1 MLFANK
7 ISFPYI
13 IFMKNEGSETEN
25 NVDRQFGKAAYH
37 VVMFLVEH
45 FRIVKEELNIDY
57 ESFII
62 LQVINSHYLYNKTK
76 EGDITWSDNWKNI
89 ESNEAKKTLR
99 KKRLSILAISE
110 ILRLPQETTR
120 RKIQKL
126 IEMKILIKDSSSG
139 IIYDER
145 FVNFH
150 KVYST
155 KFAKIVANF
164 ILSLNESDK
173 DFFRNLSKLD

>member
-1 MLFANK
+1 MR
-7 ISFPYI
+7 
-13 IFMKNEGSETEN
+13 NEEGKTEN
-25 NVDRQFGKAAYH
+25 NKNVDLEFGKAAYH

-45 FRIVKEELNIDY
+45 FRIVREELKIDY

-110 ILRLPQETTR
+110 ILQLPQETTR

-126 IEMKILIKDSSSG
+126 IDMKILIKDSSSG
-139 IIYDER
+139 IIYDEN

-150 KVYST
+150 KEYST

-173 DFFRNLSKLD
+173 DFFRNLLKLN

>member
-1 MLFANK
+1 MG
-7 ISFPYI
+7 
-13 IFMKNEGSETEN
+13 NEEGKTEN
-25 NVDRQFGKAAYH
+25 NKDVDLEFGKAAYH

-45 FRIVKEELNIDY
+45 FRIVREELNIDY

-110 ILRLPQETTR
+110 ILQLPQETTR

-126 IEMKILIKDSSSG
+126 IEMEILIKDSSSG
-139 IIYDER
+139 IIYNER
-145 FVNFH
+145 FVTFH
-150 KVYST
+150 KEYST
-155 KFAKIVANF
+155 KFAKMVANF
-164 ILSLNESDK
+164 VLNLNESDK
-173 DFFRNLSKLD
+173 NFFKNLLKLS

>member
-1 MLFANK
+1 
-7 ISFPYI
+7 
-13 IFMKNEGSETEN
+13 MKNEGSETEN
-25 NVDRQFGKAAYH
+25 NVDCQFGKAAYH

-62 LQVINSHYLYNKTK
+62 LQVINSHWLYNKTK

-99 KKRLSILAISE
+99 KKRLSIVAISE

-139 IIYDER
+139 IIYNEK
-145 FVNFH
+145 FVKFH
-150 KVYST
+150 KGYST

-173 DFFRNLSKLD
+173 DFFRNLLKIS

>member
-1 MLFANK
+1 
-7 ISFPYI
+7 
-13 IFMKNEGSETEN
+13 MKNEEGKTGN
-25 NVDRQFGKAAYH
+25 NKNVDLEFGKAAYH

-62 LQVINSHYLYNKTK
+62 LQVIKSHYLYNKTK

-110 ILRLPQETTR
+110 ILQLPQETTR

-173 DFFRNLSKLD
+173 DFFRNLLKLD